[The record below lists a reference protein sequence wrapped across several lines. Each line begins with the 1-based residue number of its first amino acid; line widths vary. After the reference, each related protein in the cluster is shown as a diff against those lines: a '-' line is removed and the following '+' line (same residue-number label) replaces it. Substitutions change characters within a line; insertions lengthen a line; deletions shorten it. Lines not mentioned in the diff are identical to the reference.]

1 MATRFKIAQAATFKA
16 DVEIPRVGGTTIKV
30 SFEFRYRDRKALAKL
45 FAGWQQA
52 AERDQARFKQKGD
65 EVTLI
70 DITDAH
76 IERQIE
82 QVSELVVGWG
92 FDDAFTPE
100 AVRALV
106 ETSAG
111 AGDAIVSAYQNA
123 FAVAR
128 LGN

>member
-1 MATRFKIAQAATFKA
+1 MATKFKIAQNPTFKA
-16 DVEIPRVGGTTIKV
+16 DVDIPRVGGTTIKV
-30 SFEFRYRDRKALAKL
+30 TFEFKYRDRKALAAL

-52 AERDQARFKQKGD
+52 AKDDQERFKEKGD
-65 EVTLI
+65 DITLI
-70 DITDAH
+70 DITDAN

-92 FDDAFTPE
+92 FDDKFSPDAI
-100 AVRALV
+100 RALV

-111 AGDAIVSAYQNA
+111 AGDAIVAAYQNA
-123 FAVAR
+123 FAVSR

>member
-1 MATRFKIAQAATFKA
+1 MAKFKIAQSPTFKA
-16 DVEIPRVGGTTIKV
+16 DVDIPRVGGTFNKV
-30 SFEFRYRDRKALAKL
+30 SFEFKYRNRKELAAL

-52 AERDQARFKQKGD
+52 AKEDQERFKEKGD
-65 EVTLI
+65 DITLV
-70 DITDAH
+70 DITDAN

-92 FDDAFTPE
+92 FDDKFTPD
-100 AVRALV
+100 AIRALV

-111 AGDAIVSAYQNA
+111 AGDAIVQAYQKA
-123 FAVAR
+123 FAVVR

>member
-1 MATRFKIAQAATFKA
+1 
-16 DVEIPRVGGTTIKV
+16 
-30 SFEFRYRDRKALAKL
+30 
-45 FAGWQQA
+45 
-52 AERDQARFKQKGD
+52 
-65 EVTLI
+65 LI

-92 FDDAFTPE
+92 FDDSFTPE
-100 AVRALV
+100 AVSALV

-111 AGDAIVSAYQNA
+111 AGDAIVTAYQNA
-123 FAVAR
+123 FSVAR